1 MKWIA
6 LMLLVFSL
14 HSSLL
19 GQPPSPESVQ
29 FYYNPRGVSYIPALT
44 KPGLIYNGQLYN
56 GKRRLDYLMAQL
68 NNPQYT
74 IYYDQYRSNRTWA
87 GIITV
92 LGTATSI
99 VGLIGTNDNRSI
111 NWYLLGGGLILN
123 GTAAV
128 LNSIAAQQLRS
139 IAVLMDQEQKSKG
152 MQKSPNNVGISI
164 PFK

>member
-1 MKWIA
+1 MKYFV
-6 LMLLVFSL
+6 LLFLVFSL
-14 HSSLL
+14 TTMMHA
-19 GQPPSPESVQ
+19 QPPSPESAQ
-29 FYYNPRGVSYIPALT
+29 FYYNPQGVSFIPALS
-44 KPGLIYNGQLYN
+44 KPGLMYNGQLYN
-56 GKRRLDYLMAQL
+56 GKRRLDYLLAFL

-92 LGTATSI
+92 LGTATSV
-99 VGLIGTNDNRSI
+99 VGLIGTNGSRNV

-139 IAVLMDQEQKSKG
+139 IAVLMEQEQKSKG
-152 MQKSPNNVGISI
+152 MQKMPNNIGVSI